1 MENDKQT
8 EETLKNELLKY
19 VLSLNENSVINYR
32 RIVNLIK
39 GYVGYLLNK
48 EFILPEKFPQIC
60 IDVDS
65 PGNFACYTYQNTIS
79 VSEEIFS
86 YYDKIVRDIA
96 LLAHELRHFAQI
108 KGTRRDR
115 MKYSGVMDYSI
126 FYDDLATA
134 MATLSYDKKTSL
146 IAKNKQEM
154 KKFEAL
160 CKKYDYYFSRKYFL
174 KQEEMDARQFSCN
187 LLYDLFENV
196 TISLTPTES
205 IKLQKLQQDVL
216 TQFDYEDEIINYS
229 NANASISKKGLKKD
243 VELLQKTI
251 LDELPNIYNLIK
263 LDSSEL
269 FVYTLSNYYD
279 PVQALSLSLE
289 YAYNDELAHK
299 LFTTFLEACR
309 NSDLFN
315 KYNQSMVSIYNLK
328 KFKPNDYENAL
339 LDNFQNLKS
348 IKKELIKS
356 TKGVTVSKGEKTK

>member
-48 EFILPEKFPQIC
+48 EFILPEKFPKIC
-60 IDVDS
+60 IDPYTS
-65 PGNFACYTYQNTIS
+65 GNFACYTYNNTII

-86 YYDKIVRDIA
+86 YYDKIVRDIYK
-96 LLAHELRHFAQI
+96 LAHELRHFAQF

-115 MKYSGVMDYSI
+115 MKYCTVMEYAIS
-126 FYDDLATA
+126 YDDLSTA
-134 MATLSYDKKTSL
+134 MATLSFNKNLSL

-174 KQEEMDARQFSCN
+174 KQEEMDARQFGYN
-187 LLYDLFENV
+187 LIYDIFENV
-196 TISLTPTES
+196 TISLTPTEA
-205 IKLQKLQQDVL
+205 IKLQKLQQDASTL
-216 TQFDYEDEIINYS
+216 FNHENEIIDYVS
-229 NANASISKKGLKKD
+229 ANASISKKGIKED
-243 VELLQKTI
+243 VKLLQKTI
-251 LDELPNIYNLIK
+251 LDKLPNIYNLIK
-263 LDSSEL
+263 FDSSEL

-279 PVQALSLSLE
+279 PVQALSLSLK

-309 NSDLFN
+309 DTDLFN